1 MEKVGNGM
9 RSRLKLGIRSK
20 ITFGYVIIVLALIV
34 SALFLNNQMRSLQDE
49 RNQIIRYD
57 SQVLKLSN
65 NIEKNI
71 LEMQAGKRGYIITGD
86 DGYLESYYQA
96 TENWEKDYNSLYSLL
111 KNSPEQQEK
120 LSLIKANINH
130 WISTSGDS
138 VIDMKRNGQTE
149 ELAQHFSED
158 EGRTEL
164 DLMEQQFE
172 EFRIAESDAIIATTS
187 DLDNRNNRISIAL
200 TVFLIIVT
208 LAAITIATTVSN
220 SIINTVQNVKDSIHR
235 ITNSSGDY
243 GERIQV
249 TTHDEIK
256 ELAIATND
264 LLDSMENR
272 EWLQSNLASLLT
284 KYQGISS
291 INKLSEIFLAEITKI
306 TGALYGA
313 FYVANKNLDS
323 TEYIKTASF
332 SGSGEDI
339 GRESFKLGEGLI
351 GQVAVRQQV
360 FHSNSL
366 PKDYRLINTGIGEIP
381 PKSIL
386 IVPVKFEDKTIAVI
400 ELASIE
406 NFKSLEIELVEN
418 ILESFGLT
426 VNSIIDRTEIVRLLN
441 ESRAMT
447 EELQAQSEELQSQ
460 SEELQS
466 QSEEL
471 QMQTE
476 ELTIINEQLEER
488 TKDAEAKSKEL
499 EIAKKE
505 LEATAGQ
512 LILSSNYKSEFLANM
527 SHELRTPLNSI
538 LILSE
543 MLGENGNNN
552 LTEEQAEFARVIHSS
567 GQDLLSLI
575 NDILDLSKVEAGKLD
590 ILFGEVNMDELPHL
604 LEQTFSPFAKQKE
617 LEFNIIKSEDVDDIF
632 HTDEKRFNQIL
643 KNLLSNAFK
652 FTEQGSVTLSI
663 NKLNEQQLS
672 TDMHQLSQDWLEIAI
687 IDTGI
692 GISKEKHQ
700 LIFES
705 FQQADGATVRKYGGT
720 GLGLSISKEFSKL
733 LGGWIDLQSE
743 EGNGSTFT
751 LILPSLQNGLSDEC
765 LKELDNNFS
774 KVVHEEIAASEVVE
788 DIPSQIEIEDS
799 KESETSID
807 LPSLITESDIFEGK
821 NVLIVD
827 DDNRNIYALKTALEH
842 NGVNILVAKHG
853 LECLEI
859 MKSNHDID
867 LVLMDIMM
875 PIMDGYE
882 TMTRIRQDLQ
892 LTDLP
897 IIAITAKAMKTD
909 RDKCIEAGASD
920 YISKPINLEQ
930 LFSVLRVWLV
940 SQGSMNNDD

>member
-1 MEKVGNGM
+1 MK
-9 RSRLKLGIRSK
+9 SRIRLGIRSK
-20 ITFGYVIIVLALIV
+20 ITFGYVIIVLALIF
-34 SALFLNNQMRSLQDE
+34 SAIFLNNQMRSLQDE
-49 RNQIIRYD
+49 RNQIIKYD
-57 SQVLKLSN
+57 SQILGLSN

-96 TENWEKDYNSLYSLL
+96 TENWEKDYNNLYSLL
-111 KNSPEQQEK
+111 KDNPEQQEK
-120 LSLIKANINH
+120 LSLIKATINH
-130 WISTSGDS
+130 WISTSGDP
-138 VIDMKRNGQTE
+138 VIAMKRDGNTG
-149 ELAQHFSED
+149 ELAEHFRVD
-158 EGRTEL
+158 EGRADL
-164 DLMEQQFE
+164 DYMGQQFE
-172 EFRIAESDAIIATTS
+172 EFRIAESEAITAITS
-187 DLDNRNNRISIAL
+187 ELDNQNNRISIAIIA
-200 TVFLIIVT
+200 FLIIVT
-208 LAAITIATTVSN
+208 LTAITIATTVSS
-220 SIINTVQNVKDSIHR
+220 SIIKTVQNVTNSIHR
-235 ITNSSGDY
+235 ISASKGDY

-249 TTHDEIK
+249 NTNDEIK
-256 ELAIATND
+256 ELAMATNE
-264 LLDSMENR
+264 LLDSVENR

-291 INKLSEIFLAEITKI
+291 INKLSEIFLTEITKI
-306 TGALYGA
+306 TDATYGA
-313 FYVANKNLDS
+313 FYIANKDLDS
-323 TEYIKTASF
+323 TDFIKTASF
-332 SGSGEDI
+332 SGSGQDI

-351 GQVAVRQQV
+351 GQVAIKQQV
-360 FHSNSL
+360 FHSNNL
-366 PKDYRLINTGIGEIP
+366 PKDYRLINTGLGEIP
-381 PKSIL
+381 PQSLL
-386 IVPVKFEDKTIAVI
+386 IVPVKFEENTIAVI

-406 NFKSLEIELVEN
+406 NFNTLEIELVEN
-418 ILESFGLT
+418 VLESFGLT
-426 VNSIIDRTEIVRLLN
+426 VNSIMDRMEIVRLLN

-499 EIAKKE
+499 EVAKKE

-543 MLGENGNNN
+543 MLGENDTNN
-552 LTEEQAEFARVIHSS
+552 LTDEQAEFAKVIHSS
-567 GQDLLSLI
+567 GQDLLALI

-604 LEQTFSPFAKQKE
+604 LEQTFTPIAKQKE
-617 LEFNIIKSEDVDDIF
+617 LEFNIIKASNVNDIF

-652 FTEQGSVTLSI
+652 FTEQGSVTLAIKQLEEQQIST
-663 NKLNEQQLS
+663 NMQQLS
-672 TDMHQLSQDWLEIAI
+672 KDWLEVAI

-733 LGGWIDLQSE
+733 LGGWIDLKSE
-743 EGNGSTFT
+743 EGKGSTFT
-751 LILPSLQNGLSDEC
+751 LILPSLPNGLSEEC
-765 LKELDNNFS
+765 LKEINEDFTNIG
-774 KVVHEEIAASEVVE
+774 HEEVAATQIMNDNPIEVEIVE
-788 DIPSQIEIEDS
+788 QPEPDVILKPTTLTAEFDI
-799 KESETSID
+799 
-807 LPSLITESDIFEGK
+807 LEGK

-827 DDNRNIYALKTALEH
+827 DDNRNIFALKTALEH

-859 MKSNHDID
+859 MQTNKEID

-875 PIMDGYE
+875 PVMDGYE
-882 TMTRIRQDLQ
+882 TMTKIRKELK
-892 LTDLP
+892 LTEIP
-897 IIAITAKAMKTD
+897 IIAITAKAMKND

-940 SQGSMNNDD
+940 SQGSMNNDDSSI

>member
-1 MEKVGNGM
+1 MKSKVN
-9 RSRLKLGIRSK
+9 LGIRSK

-34 SALFLNNQMRSLQDE
+34 SALYLNNQMRSLQEE
-49 RNQIIRYD
+49 RNRIINYD
-57 SQVLKLSN
+57 SEILKLSN
-65 NIEKNI
+65 NIEKHL
-71 LEMQAGKRGYIITGD
+71 LEMQSGKRGYVITGD
-86 DGYLESYYQA
+86 DRYLESYYQS
-96 TENWEKDYNSLYSLL
+96 TENWENDYNKLYSLL
-111 KNSPEQQEK
+111 KNKPEQLEK
-120 LSLIKANINH
+120 LSIIKSTINH
-130 WISTSGDS
+130 WITTSGDP
-138 VIDMKRNGQTE
+138 VIDMKRKGQTD
-149 ELAQHFSED
+149 ELNQYFSED
-158 EGRTEL
+158 EGHSDL

-172 EFRIAESDAIIATTS
+172 EFRIAESEAILASTS
-187 DLDNRNNRISIAL
+187 ELDNQNNKLSIAI
-200 TVFLIIVT
+200 TVFLIFVT
-208 LAAITIATTVSN
+208 LIAIISATTVSN
-220 SIINTVQNVKDSIHR
+220 SIIKTVRNVTNSIHK
-235 ITNSSGDY
+235 ISDSEGDY
-243 GERIQV
+243 GERIKV
-249 TTHDEIK
+249 ATNDEIK
-256 ELAIATND
+256 DLALATNK
-264 LLDSMENR
+264 LLDNMENR

-291 INKLSEIFLAEITKI
+291 INKLSETFLTEVTRSTRAT
-306 TGALYGA
+306 YGA
-313 FYVANKNLDS
+313 FYVANKNLDDS
-323 TEYIKTASF
+323 EFIKTASF
-332 SGSGEDI
+332 SGSVEDI

-351 GQVAVRQQV
+351 GQVAIKQEV
-360 FHSNSL
+360 FHSNNV
-366 PKDYRLINTGIGEIP
+366 PKTYKLIHTGLGQTP

-386 IVPVKFEDKTIAVI
+386 IVPVKFDDKIIAVL
-400 ELASIE
+400 ELASME
-406 NFKSLEIELVEN
+406 EFNSLEIELVEN
-418 ILESFGLT
+418 VVESFGIT
-426 VNSIIDRTEIVRLLN
+426 VNSILDRMEIVRLLN

-543 MLGENGNNN
+543 MLGENGSNN
-552 LTEEQAEFARVIHSS
+552 LTEEQAEFAKVIHSS
-567 GQDLLSLI
+567 GQDLLALI

-590 ILFGEVNMDELPHL
+590 ILFGEVNMSELPHL
-604 LEQTFSPFAKQKE
+604 LEQTFTPIAKQKE
-617 LEFNIIKSEDVDDIF
+617 LEFNIIKAPNVDDIF
-632 HTDEKRFNQIL
+632 HTDEKRFNQIM

-652 FTEQGSVTLSI
+652 FTEQGSVTLAI
-663 NKLNEQQLS
+663 NKLAQEQLS
-672 TDMHQLSQDWLEIAI
+672 ADMHQLSNNWLEISVK
-687 IDTGI
+687 DTGI

-743 EGNGSTFT
+743 EGKGSTFT
-751 LILPSLQNGLSDEC
+751 LILPSLPNGLSEEC
-765 LKELDNNFS
+765 LEKIGNDHTKEG
-774 KVVHEEIAASEVVE
+774 HEEVAAA
-788 DIPSQIEIEDS
+788 QLIEDLPLQEDLDEQ
-799 KESETSID
+799 KIKQVINH
-807 LPSLITESDIFEGK
+807 LPSLTSEHDIFEGK

-827 DDNRNIYALKTALEH
+827 DDNRNIFALKTALEH
-842 NGVNILVAKHG
+842 NGVNISVAKHG

-859 MKSNHDID
+859 MQSNKEID
-867 LVLMDIMM
+867 LILMDIMM
-875 PIMDGYE
+875 PVMDGYE
-882 TMTRIRQDLQ
+882 TMTRIRTDLQ
-892 LTDLP
+892 LTDIP

-920 YISKPINLEQ
+920 YISKPVNLEQ

-940 SQGSMNNDD
+940 SQGSMKNDDESI

>member
-1 MEKVGNGM
+1 MKSKLN
-9 RSRLKLGIRSK
+9 LGIRSK

-34 SALFLNNQMRSLQDE
+34 SALFLNTQMRSLQNE
-49 RNQIIRYD
+49 RNQVIQYD

-65 NIEKNI
+65 NIERNI

-86 DGYLESYYQA
+86 DSYLESYYEA
-96 TENWEKDYNSLYSLL
+96 GENWEKDYTTLYSLL
-111 KNSPEQQEK
+111 NNSPEQLEK
-120 LSLIKANINH
+120 LSLIKATINH
-130 WISTSGDS
+130 WISTAGDP

-149 ELAQHFSED
+149 ELTQHFTED
-158 EGRTEL
+158 EGSSDLE
-164 DLMEQQFE
+164 LMEQQFE
-172 EFRIAESDAIIATTS
+172 EFRIAENESITALTS
-187 DLDNRNNRISIAL
+187 ELDSRNSRISIAL

-220 SIINTVQNVKDSIHR
+220 SIIKTVQNVKDSIHR
-235 ITNSSGDY
+235 ITDSKGDY

-249 TTHDEIK
+249 TTNDEIK
-256 ELAIATND
+256 DLAIATNE
-264 LLDSMENR
+264 LLDNMENR
-272 EWLQSNLASLLT
+272 EWLQTNLAALLT
-284 KYQGISS
+284 KYQGVSS
-291 INKLSEIFLAEITKI
+291 INKLSEIFLSEITNI

-332 SGSGEDI
+332 SGTGEDI

-400 ELASIE
+400 ELASLE
-406 NFKSLEIELVEN
+406 DFESLEIELVEN

-426 VNSIIDRTEIVRLLN
+426 VNSIIDRMEIVRLLN

-447 EELQAQSEELQSQ
+447 EELQAQSEELQTQ

-552 LTEEQAEFARVIHSS
+552 LTEEQAEFAKVINSS

-604 LEQTFSPFAKQKE
+604 LEQTFSPVAKQKD

-652 FTEQGSVTLSI
+652 FTEQGSVTLAI
-663 NKLNEQQLS
+663 NKLNEQQIS
-672 TDMHQLSQDWLEIAI
+672 TDMKQLSPEWLEIAI
-687 IDTGI
+687 VDTGI

-743 EGNGSTFT
+743 EGKGSTFT
-751 LILPSLQNGLSDEC
+751 LVLPSLQDGLSNEC
-765 LKELDNNFS
+765 L
-774 KVVHEEIAASEVVE
+774 EEINKDLSKMTHDEVAAAEVIE
-788 DIPSQIEIEDS
+788 DIAIEGELIKPE
-799 KESETSID
+799 EVLEPAAIPHF
-807 LPSLITESDIFEGK
+807 PSLVTETDIFEGK

-842 NGVNILVAKHG
+842 NGINILVAKHG
-853 LECLEI
+853 VECLEI
-859 MKSNHDID
+859 MKSNNDID

-940 SQGSMNNDD
+940 SQGSMKNDE

>member
-1 MEKVGNGM
+1 MKSKLG
-9 RSRLKLGIRSK
+9 LGIRSK
-20 ITFGYVIIVLALIV
+20 VTLGYVIIVLALIV
-34 SALFLNNQMRSLQDE
+34 SALFLNHQMRSLQEE
-49 RNQIIRYD
+49 RNQIIKYD
-57 SQVLKLSN
+57 SQILKLSN
-65 NIEKNI
+65 NIEKYL
-71 LEMQAGKRGYIITGD
+71 LEMQSGKRGYVITGD
-86 DGYLESYYQA
+86 EQYLESYYQA
-96 TENWEKDYNSLYSLL
+96 NENWEKDYNSLYSLL
-111 KNSPEQQEK
+111 KDKPEQLEK
-120 LSLIKANINH
+120 LTVIKSSINH
-130 WISTSGDS
+130 WISTSGDP
-138 VIDMKRNGQTE
+138 VIDMKREGRTE
-149 ELAQHFSED
+149 ELNKYFSED
-158 EGRTEL
+158 ENSS
-164 DLMEQQFE
+164 DLNLTKQQFE
-172 EFRIAESDAIIATTS
+172 EFRIAESEAIITS
-187 DLDNRNNRISIAL
+187 TSELDSRNNRISIAL
-200 TVFLIIVT
+200 TAFLIIVT
-208 LAAITIATTVSN
+208 LTAITFATTVSN
-220 SIINTVQNVKDSIHR
+220 SIIKTVRSVTNSIHK
-235 ITNSSGDY
+235 ISASEGDY
-243 GERIQV
+243 GERVKV
-249 TTHDEIK
+249 TTNDEIK
-256 ELAIATND
+256 ELAIATNK
-264 LLDSMENR
+264 LLDNMENR

-291 INKLSEIFLAEITKI
+291 INKLSETFLSEVTKS
-306 TGALYGA
+306 TRATYGA
-313 FYVANKNLDS
+313 FYVANKNLDDS
-323 TEYIKTASF
+323 EYIKTASF
-332 SGSGEDI
+332 SGSVEDI

-351 GQVAVRQQV
+351 GQVAIKQEV
-360 FHSNSL
+360 FHSNNV
-366 PKDYRLINTGIGEIP
+366 PKNYRLIHTGLGETP

-386 IVPVKFEDKTIAVI
+386 IVPVKFDDKVIAVI
-400 ELASIE
+400 ELASME
-406 NFKSLEIELVEN
+406 DFNPLEIELVEN
-418 ILESFGLT
+418 VVESFGIT
-426 VNSIIDRTEIVRLLN
+426 VNSILDRMEIVRLLN

-476 ELTIINEQLEER
+476 ELTIINEKLEER

-543 MLGENGNNN
+543 MLGENDNNN
-552 LTEEQAEFARVIHSS
+552 LTEEQAEFAKVIHSS
-567 GQDLLSLI
+567 GQDLLALI

-590 ILFGEVNMDELPHL
+590 ILFGEVNMSELPHL
-604 LEQTFSPFAKQKE
+604 LEQTFAPIAKQKE
-617 LEFNIIKSEDVDDIF
+617 LNFNIMKSPNVEDIF

-652 FTEQGSVTLSI
+652 FTEQGSVTLTI
-663 NKLNEQQLS
+663 GKLNEQQLS
-672 TDMHQLSQDWLEIAI
+672 ADMQQLSNNWLEISVK
-687 IDTGI
+687 DTGI

-743 EGNGSTFT
+743 EGKGSTFT
-751 LILPSLQNGLSDEC
+751 LTLPSLPNGISKDC
-765 LKELDNNFS
+765 LEELNKDLI
-774 KVVHEEIAASEVVE
+774 KMGHEEIAAAQVME
-788 DIPSQIEIEDS
+788 DIPLQEDLEEAIEQEAIPH
-799 KESETSID
+799 
-807 LPSLITESDIFEGK
+807 LPSLATEHDIFEGK

-827 DDNRNIYALKTALEH
+827 DDNRNIFALKTALEH

-859 MKSNHDID
+859 MQSNEEID

-875 PIMDGYE
+875 PVMDGYE
-882 TMTRIRQDLQ
+882 TMTRIRKDLL
-892 LTDLP
+892 LTEIP

-920 YISKPINLEQ
+920 YISKPVNLEQ

-940 SQGSMNNDD
+940 SQGSMNNDDTSI

>member
-1 MEKVGNGM
+1 MK
-9 RSRLKLGIRSK
+9 SKTKLGIRSK

-34 SALFLNNQMRSLQDE
+34 SALYLNTQIRSLQED
-49 RNQIIRYD
+49 RNQIIKYD
-57 SQVLKLSN
+57 SQILTLSN
-65 NIEKNI
+65 NIEKSL
-71 LEMQAGKRGYIITGD
+71 LEMQAGKRAFIITGD
-86 DGYLESYYQA
+86 ERYLERYYKA
-96 TENWEKDYNSLYSLL
+96 TEEWEQDYDTLYTLL
-111 KNSPEQQEK
+111 KGNSEQLER
-120 LSLIKANINH
+120 LSTIKSTINH
-130 WISTSGDS
+130 WIATSGDP
-138 VIDMKRNGQTE
+138 VIDMKREGRTE
-149 ELAQHFSED
+149 ELNDHFTTD
-158 EGRTEL
+158 EGRT
-164 DLMEQQFE
+164 DIAIMEQQFE
-172 EFRIAESDAIIATTS
+172 EFRIAESEAILANTS
-187 DLDNRNNRISIAL
+187 HLDERNNKITIAL

-208 LAAITIATTVSN
+208 LTAITSATAVSN
-220 SIINTVQNVKDSIHR
+220 SIIKTVRSVTNSIHR
-235 ITNSSGDY
+235 INSSEGDY
-243 GERIQV
+243 GERIKV
-249 TTHDEIK
+249 NTNDEIK
-256 ELAIATND
+256 ELAIATNE
-264 LLDSMENR
+264 LLDTMENR
-272 EWLQSNLASLLT
+272 EWLQTNLAKLMA

-291 INKLSEIFLAEITKI
+291 INKLSEIFLSEITKS
-306 TGALYGA
+306 TRATYGA
-313 FYVANKNLDS
+313 FYVANKNLDE
-323 TEYIKTASF
+323 TEYMKTASF
-332 SGSGEDI
+332 SSSSQEI
-339 GRESFKLGEGLI
+339 GRDSFKLGEGLI
-351 GQVAVRQQV
+351 GQVAVRQEV
-360 FHSNSL
+360 FHSSNV
-366 PKDYRLINTGIGEIP
+366 PKDYKLIQTGLGETP

-386 IVPVKFEDKTIAVI
+386 IVPVKFEDKIIAVI

-406 NFKSLEIELVEN
+406 EFETLEIELVEKVV
-418 ILESFGLT
+418 ESFGLT
-426 VNSIIDRTEIVRLLN
+426 VNSILDRIEIVRLLN

-488 TKDAEAKSKEL
+488 TKDAEAKTREL

-552 LTEEQAEFARVIHSS
+552 LTEEQAEFAKVIHSS
-567 GQDLLSLI
+567 GQDLLALI

-604 LEQTFSPFAKQKE
+604 LEQTFTPIAKQKD
-617 LEFNIIKSEDVDDIF
+617 LEFKIVKSSDVEDIF

-652 FTEQGSVTLSI
+652 FTEEGSVTLAI
-663 NKLNEQQLS
+663 NKLNEHQLSVDMQQLS
-672 TDMHQLSQDWLEIAI
+672 QNWLEIAI
-687 IDTGI
+687 TDTGI
-692 GISKEKHQ
+692 GISKDKHQ

-733 LGGWIDLQSE
+733 LGGWIELQSE
-743 EGNGSTFT
+743 EGKGSTFT
-751 LILPSLQNGLSDEC
+751 LILPSLPNGISEEC
-765 LKELDNNFS
+765 LQEINKDPAEVGHEEVAATQIIEEIPPHAEIKEL
-774 KVVHEEIAASEVVE
+774 EEL
-788 DIPSQIEIEDS
+788 DS
-799 KESETSID
+799 ITN
-807 LPSLITESDIFEGK
+807 LPSLNTESDIFEGK

-827 DDNRNIYALKTALEH
+827 DDNRNIFALKTALEH
-842 NGVNILVAKHG
+842 NGINILVAKHG
-853 LECLEI
+853 LECIEI
-859 MKSNHDID
+859 MKSNNEID

-875 PIMDGYE
+875 PVMDGYE
-882 TMTRIRQDLQ
+882 TMTRIREDLRM
-892 LTDLP
+892 TEIP

-940 SQGSMNNDD
+940 SQGSMNNDDATV

>member
-1 MEKVGNGM
+1 MK
-9 RSRLKLGIRSK
+9 SKLKLGIRSK

-34 SALFLNNQMRSLQDE
+34 SAFYLNNQVRSLQEE
-49 RNQIIRYD
+49 RNQIIKYD
-57 SQVLKLSN
+57 SQILTLSN
-65 NIEKNI
+65 NIEKSL
-71 LEMQAGKRGYIITGD
+71 LEMQAGKRGYIITGND
-86 DGYLESYYQA
+86 RYLDNYYAA
-96 TENWEKDYNSLYSLL
+96 TENWEQDYHELYSLL
-111 KNSPEQQEK
+111 KNNPEQLER
-120 LSLIKANINH
+120 LSTINSAIEH
-130 WISTSGDS
+130 WIVTSGDP
-138 VIDMKRNGQTE
+138 VIDMKR
-149 ELAQHFSED
+149 
-158 EGRTEL
+158 EGRTEEL
-164 DLMEQQFE
+164 NEHFTADEGSSELALMEQQFE
-172 EFRIAESDAIIATTS
+172 EFRIAESEAILANTAE
-187 DLDNRNNRISIAL
+187 LDQRNNTVSIAI
-200 TVFLIIVT
+200 TVFLILVT
-208 LAAITIATTVSN
+208 LIAVTSATTVSN
-220 SIINTVQNVKDSIHR
+220 SIIKTVHNV
-235 ITNSSGDY
+235 TNSIRRINAYEGDY
-243 GERIQV
+243 GERV
-249 TTHDEIK
+249 KVYTNDEIK

-264 LLDSMENR
+264 LLDNMESR
-272 EWLQSNLASLLT
+272 EWLQSNLATLLT
-284 KYQGISS
+284 KYQGVSS
-291 INKLSEIFLAEITKI
+291 LNKLSEIFLSEITKS
-306 TGALYGA
+306 TRATYGA
-313 FYVANKNLDS
+313 FYVANKNLDE

-332 SGSGEDI
+332 SGSSQDI
-339 GRESFKLGEGLI
+339 GRDSFKLGEGLI
-351 GQVAVRQQV
+351 GQVAVRQEV
-360 FHSNSL
+360 FHSNNV
-366 PKDYRLINTGIGEIP
+366 PKDYTLIQTGLGETA

-386 IVPVKFEDKTIAVI
+386 IVPVKFEDKVIAII

-406 NFKSLEIELVEN
+406 DFKSLEIELVEN
-418 ILESFGLT
+418 VVDSFGIT
-426 VNSIIDRTEIVRLLN
+426 VNSIMDRMEIVRLLN

-488 TKDAEAKSKEL
+488 SKEAEAKSREL
-499 EIAKKE
+499 EVAKKE

-543 MLGENGNNN
+543 MLGENDNNN
-552 LTEEQAEFARVIHSS
+552 LTEEQAEFAKVINSS

-604 LEQTFSPFAKQKE
+604 LQQTFTPVAKQKE
-617 LEFNIIKSEDVDDIF
+617 IEFNIMKSPNVEDIF

-652 FTEQGSVTLSI
+652 FTDHGSVSLTI
-663 NKLNEQQLS
+663 TKLAEQQLS
-672 TDMHQLSQDWLEIAI
+672 TDMQHLSKDWLEISI

-692 GISKEKHQ
+692 GISKDKHQ

-733 LGGWIDLQSE
+733 LGGWIELKSE
-743 EGNGSTFT
+743 EGKGSTFT
-751 LILPSLQNGLSDEC
+751 LTLPSLPNGISEEC
-765 LKELDNNFS
+765 QQEINKDQS
-774 KVVHEEIAASEVVE
+774 KKSHEEVAATQV
-788 DIPSQIEIEDS
+788 IEDFPAQRELEEM
-799 KESETSID
+799 KEPDVITN
-807 LPSLITESDIFEGK
+807 LPSLNAECDIFEGK

-827 DDNRNIYALKTALEH
+827 DDNRNIFALKTALEH
-842 NGVNILVAKHG
+842 NGINIFVAKHG

-859 MKSNHDID
+859 MQSNTEID

-875 PIMDGYE
+875 PVMDGYE
-882 TMTRIRQDLQ
+882 TMTRIRKDLQ
-892 LTDLP
+892 LTEIP

-940 SQGSMNNDD
+940 SQGSIEQR